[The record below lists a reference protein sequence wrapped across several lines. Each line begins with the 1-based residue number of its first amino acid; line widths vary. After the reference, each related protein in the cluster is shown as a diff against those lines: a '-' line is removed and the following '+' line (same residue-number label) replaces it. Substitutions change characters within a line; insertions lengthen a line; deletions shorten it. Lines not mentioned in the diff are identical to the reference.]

1 MTRSCPPQRGQ
12 RVMSMSKTRFNRCA
26 QGRGA
31 VGGSMPSPRESV
43 EGHGWVA
50 GGEAVSLSFLHRRAL
65 ATASA
70 CNGERLAIE
79 ADRAALDR
87 INTYATLPE
96 YYIDRPFT
104 CRCCGKREIWR
115 ARVRRAD
122 DRSTEVR
129 RA

>member
-1 MTRSCPPQRGQ
+1 MTTAAPVLRPVLGTFQLLGI
-12 RVMSMSKTRFNRCA
+12 
-26 QGRGA
+26 A
-31 VGGSMPSPRESV
+31 VGPVG
-43 EGHGWVA
+43 GYVA
-50 GGEAVSLSFLHRRAL
+50 GA
-65 ATASA
+65 ATLVEFVFAPP
-70 CNGERLAIE
+70 AIE

-96 YYIDRPFT
+96 YYIDRPFM